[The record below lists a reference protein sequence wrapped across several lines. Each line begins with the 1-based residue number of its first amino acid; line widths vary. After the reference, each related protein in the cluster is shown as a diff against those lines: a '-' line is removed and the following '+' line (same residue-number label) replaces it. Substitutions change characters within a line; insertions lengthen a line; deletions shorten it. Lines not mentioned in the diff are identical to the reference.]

1 MKVFLDNIP
10 MGDVPGP
17 QTKPGEFFPRLV
29 GLRVSRDGNYWV
41 GIEPVYIPLVRI
53 HRQAG
58 QILIEIN
65 TDRPLAYITLQ
76 ARRPFFNFFK
86 FQWDALDSE

>member
-1 MKVFLDNIP
+1 

-17 QTKPGEFFPRLV
+17 MAKPGEFFPQLV
-29 GLRVSRDGNYWV
+29 GLQVSRDGNYWV
-41 GIEPVYIPLVRI
+41 SIEPIYIPLVRI

-65 TDRPLAYITLQ
+65 SDRPLAYITLQ
-76 ARRPFFNFFK
+76 ARRPFINVFK
-86 FQWDALDSE
+86 FDWSSLE